1 MMEKSAASYQAFVK
15 ETVDDLKKKLSSGKI
30 SMEKYAAAVSSVSE
44 DYTNKEDKNT
54 NKIPI

>member
-1 MMEKSAASYQAFVK
+1 MEKSAASYQAFVK

-54 NKIPI
+54 NNSSF